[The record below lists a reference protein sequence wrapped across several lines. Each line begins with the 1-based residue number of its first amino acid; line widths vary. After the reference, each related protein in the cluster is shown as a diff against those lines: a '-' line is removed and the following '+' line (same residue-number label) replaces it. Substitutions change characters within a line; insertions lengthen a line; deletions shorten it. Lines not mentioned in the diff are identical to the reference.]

1 MWFSPIAET
10 RPVQSGVGELRG
22 AQGSSET
29 GQLRSRC
36 DITSCKGHF
45 KHHISSKLGRRAH
58 GFGAVIER
66 VGVTSNSVIKRI

>member
-1 MWFSPIAET
+1 MY
-10 RPVQSGVGELRG
+10 
-22 AQGSSET
+22 
-29 GQLRSRC
+29 C
-36 DITSCKGHF
+36 SCKGHF